1 MDHPSPAKQDTSVEL
16 ITSTTTIDTSNDQKR
31 RRYEAVCLLNYVD
44 LVLIYFSLWF
54 QCAAHLVQ

>member
-31 RRYEAVCLLNYVD
+31 RRYGAIYLLNCVD
-44 LVLIYFSLWF
+44 IEF
-54 QCAAHLVQ
+54 